1 MGGRRSRHVRPSQP
15 AAKSAPSRK
24 IVIWSEK
31 GFAMMAYQRPGNRGL
46 ISIRQFPTETAR
58 SKFILGLGNREVDR
72 QLGDPRAIRARLLSL
87 FNHQRKADDTP
98 LRLVDAHSE
107 RAKGPIV
114 AVLWSCMDGP
124 DDRLL
129 FMLATGSGAQGL
141 EQVRRFNSEAER
153 QRYLSS
159 LSGTVR
165 LVEINI
171 LRRMPASD
179 LEEIIRAKAAQPRPD
194 QSNDSQSTQPVAKQR
209 DPAPRGAR
217 SRPGRLP
224 ETTSRLAGKALLNKV
239 RELDGC
245 SKSELVRQCGYIQR
259 RSDGS
264 LRLNYT
270 SFFQALLEAKQA
282 DEKDRA
288 RPGKRQS
295 RPTPVVIDN
304 PAGLKSDDLLR
315 VPEGRQLNPAAQA
328 RRQEMAEFLRQQEEK
343 QEQRRRRK
351 EERLAER
358 RRLLG
363 LDEPDSPED
372 MMRIAIRAGAPG
384 SKR

>member
-1 MGGRRSRHVRPSQP
+1 
-15 AAKSAPSRK
+15 
-24 IVIWSEK
+24 
-31 GFAMMAYQRPGNRGL
+31 
-46 ISIRQFPTETAR
+46 
-58 SKFILGLGNREVDR
+58 
-72 QLGDPRAIRARLLSL
+72 
-87 FNHQRKADDTP
+87 
-98 LRLVDAHSE
+98 
-107 RAKGPIV
+107 
-114 AVLWSCMDGP
+114 
-124 DDRLL
+124 
-129 FMLATGSGAQGL
+129 
-141 EQVRRFNSEAER
+141 
-153 QRYLSS
+153 
-159 LSGTVR
+159 
-165 LVEINI
+165 
-171 LRRMPASD
+171 
-179 LEEIIRAKAAQPRPD
+179 
-194 QSNDSQSTQPVAKQR
+194 
-209 DPAPRGAR
+209 
-217 SRPGRLP
+217 
-224 ETTSRLAGKALLNKV
+224 
-239 RELDGC
+239 LDGC
-245 SKSELVRQCGYIQR
+245 PKSELVRQCGYIQR

-328 RRQEMAEFLRQQEEK
+328 RRQEMAEFLRQHEEK

-358 RRLLG
+358 RRLVG